1 MLGIANVAQTGRKAI
16 VTGAGDGI
24 GKGIALN
31 LASFG
36 ADVAVIDI
44 DERTASKT
52 AEEVRGLGRR
62 AVAIRADVGLE
73 AQVERAVD
81 QAFEA
86 LGGLDILVNNAG
98 YWDPAPAIWTSS
110 QQWDD
115 QLRVNLKSVFL
126 MSKRVA
132 ARWVRSGNRGSI
144 VNITSV
150 GGVRGSATYA
160 AYGAAKA
167 GIMNLT
173 EVLALELGPYG
184 IRVNA
189 IAPDTILTPRLAAG
203 TPAELARLED
213 QASKVPLRRL
223 GNLDDTAGVVLFL
236 VSDLSSWI
244 TGQTLILDGGAMV
257 SARVE
262 GPHPVPP
269 LDRDPP
275 RE

>member
-1 MLGIANVAQTGRKAI
+1 
-16 VTGAGDGI
+16 
-24 GKGIALN
+24 
-31 LASFG
+31 
-36 ADVAVIDI
+36 
-44 DERTASKT
+44 
-52 AEEVRGLGRR
+52 
-62 AVAIRADVGLE
+62 
-73 AQVERAVD
+73 
-81 QAFEA
+81 
-86 LGGLDILVNNAG
+86 VNNAG
-98 YWDPAPAIWTSS
+98 YWDPAPAIWTSE

-126 MSKRVA
+126 VSRRIA
-132 ARWVRSGNRGSI
+132 GRWVRAGRKGSI

-150 GGVRGSATYA
+150 GGVTGSATYA

-167 GIMNLT
+167 GIINLT

-189 IAPDTILTPRLAAG
+189 IAPDTIMTPRLASGSA
-203 TPAELARLED
+203 AELARLAD

-223 GNLDDTAGVVLFL
+223 GDLDDTAGAVLFL
-236 VSDLSSWI
+236 CSDLAAWI

-262 GPHPVPP
+262 GPHHVPP

-275 RE
+275 LK